1 MNPNKTYDVS
11 PQTRAQILRDMLV
24 GSTGDGNGTSC
35 DNVRV
40 EGTNEHPIEDYD
52 CNGPLSDCFGSIYYT
67 CSTYCT
73 AVTNL
78 FFASPTKNEVVTG
91 YIWRYART
99 QNAALFF
106 RGIRTWAADGPEERQ
121 LQILNSW
128 GPLLLGRIWPLR
140 TIFLEGDPRY
150 RDVSSTRTRMICK
163 DIRRRGGGG
172 RRGDGANDDD
182 DELSRSVEE
191 LSRLVP
197 RCVVDRIVEAYG
209 TDS

>member
-1 MNPNKTYDVS
+1 M
-11 PQTRAQILRDMLV
+11 
-24 GSTGDGNGTSC
+24 
-35 DNVRV
+35 
-40 EGTNEHPIEDYD
+40 
-52 CNGPLSDCFGSIYYT
+52 
-67 CSTYCT
+67 
-73 AVTNL
+73 
-78 FFASPTKNEVVTG
+78 VTG
-91 YIWRYART
+91 YIWRYARA

-121 LQILNSW
+121 LQVLNSW

-140 TIFLEGDPRY
+140 TIFLEGDPSY

-163 DIRRRGGGG
+163 DIRRLRGD
-172 RRGDGANDDD
+172 RGDGANN

-209 TDS
+209 TDA

>member
-24 GSTGDGNGTSC
+24 GSAGDGNGTSC

-40 EGTNEHPIEDYD
+40 
-52 CNGPLSDCFGSIYYT
+52 
-67 CSTYCT
+67 
-73 AVTNL
+73 
-78 FFASPTKNEVVTG
+78 EVVTG

-197 RCVVDRIVEAYG
+197 CCVVDRIVEAYG
-209 TDS
+209 TDA

>member
-1 MNPNKTYDVS
+1 
-11 PQTRAQILRDMLV
+11 
-24 GSTGDGNGTSC
+24 
-35 DNVRV
+35 
-40 EGTNEHPIEDYD
+40 
-52 CNGPLSDCFGSIYYT
+52 
-67 CSTYCT
+67 
-73 AVTNL
+73 
-78 FFASPTKNEVVTG
+78 
-91 YIWRYART
+91 
-99 QNAALFF
+99 
-106 RGIRTWAADGPEERQ
+106 
-121 LQILNSW
+121 
-128 GPLLLGRIWPLR
+128 LGRIWPLR